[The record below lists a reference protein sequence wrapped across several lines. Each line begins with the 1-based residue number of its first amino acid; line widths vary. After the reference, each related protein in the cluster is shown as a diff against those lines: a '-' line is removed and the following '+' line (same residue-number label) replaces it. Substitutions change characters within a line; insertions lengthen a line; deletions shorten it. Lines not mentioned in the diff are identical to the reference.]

1 MSMPN
6 IPNMNPQI
14 NISTEEALNML
25 IASVAMEDMG
35 LSNIINVQAEKMQY
49 ILETLKEEE
58 KENSGFTLKDIND
71 VNKSLDKTLRNVI
84 SNQML
89 LQFKLEDILEMY
101 SKVYS
106 VEEETLLD

>member
-25 IASVAMEDMG
+25 IASVAMEDMS
-35 LSNIINVQAEKMQY
+35 LSNIVNVQGEKIQY
-49 ILETLKEEE
+49 ILETLQKGETA
-58 KENSGFTLKDIND
+58 GFTLKDINEA
-71 VNKSLDKTLRNVI
+71 NRSLDKTLRNVI

-89 LQFKLEDILEMY
+89 LQFKLQDILEMY
-101 SKVYS
+101 SRVYPID
-106 VEEETLLD
+106 EDI

>member
-35 LSNIINVQAEKMQY
+35 VSNIINVQAEKMQY
-49 ILETLKEEE
+49 ILETLKEEKRE
-58 KENSGFTLKDIND
+58 TSGFVLKDIND
-71 VNKSLDKTLRNVI
+71 ANKSLDKTLRNII
-84 SNQML
+84 SNQIL
-89 LQFKLEDILEMY
+89 LQFKLQDILEMY
-101 SKVYS
+101 SKVYP
-106 VEEETLLD
+106 VEEETSLD

>member
-49 ILETLKEEE
+49 ILEILKEEKRE
-58 KENSGFTLKDIND
+58 ISGFTLKDIND